1 MTDKSSRWERIDE
14 KPVDKPAFSARQST
28 DAFRQPTAHAQER
41 SHRRSRRHHSRLRS
55 GRTWYVIGIG
65 VLGLLAAILAWQ
77 LFAS

>member
-14 KPVDKPAFSARQST
+14 KSVDKPAFSPRQST
-28 DAFRQPTAHAQER
+28 DAFRQPTTQER
-41 SHRRSRRHHSRLRS
+41 PHRRSRRHHSRLRS
-55 GRTWYVIGIG
+55 GRTWYFIGIG